1 MLKKITENNK
11 KYIILFGLK
20 LKYGSISKKM
30 QLKHHFDKMLSL
42 SQTNLYEKLSSQHI
56 KVEKELSILN
66 AKMDYLQSQLLQTVE
81 SILLPALYQH
91 QKVFPQYKGINKG
104 KDVVLLGAGPTLNQ
118 YQPIKNAI
126 YIGTNRT
133 FKFEKVLLD
142 YLFIQ
147 DNLIAENDQEKANK
161 YQGNQCKKFY
171 GMHYLVKPISVTD
184 TEEANAENFY
194 FIDREAPASSFRNFH
209 SDISLRPLNTWSSI
223 IFPAFE
229 FALWTHP
236 KRIFLVGCD
245 CSSTRHFDK
254 VESTLSSDRIIYGWQ
269 YMKEYAEKYYPDVEI
284 ISINPVGLK
293 GLFTDIEQRKLN
305 IEITI

>member
-1 MLKKITENNK
+1 MISKIIENNK
-11 KYIILFGLK
+11 KYLCIGKFRIKYGHISKIQKLQKHIDEVLK
-20 LKYGSISKKM
+20 LNFANIANRQAELMLKIDFMQSI
-30 QLKHHFDKMLSL
+30 
-42 SQTNLYEKLSSQHI
+42 T
-56 KVEKELSILN
+56 
-66 AKMDYLQSQLLQTVE
+66 
-81 SILLPALYQH
+81 LPAFHVH
-91 QKVFPQYKGINKG
+91 QKVFPKYKGINKG
-104 KDVVLLGAGPTLNQ
+104 KDVVLMGAGPTLNQ

-126 YIGTNRT
+126 HIGTNRT
-133 FKFEKVLLD
+133 FKFDKVLLD

-194 FIDREAPASSFRNFH
+194 FIDREVPINGFQNFH

-245 CSSTRHFDK
+245 CSHTGHFDK

-269 YMKEYAEKYYPDVEI
+269 YMKEYAEKYYPDIEI

-293 GLFTDIEQRKLN
+293 GLFKDMEQIRTTN
-305 IEITI
+305 

>member
-1 MLKKITENNK
+1 MICKIIKNNK
-11 KYIILFGLK
+11 KYLCIGKFRI
-20 LKYGSISKKM
+20 KYGRVSPIKIL
-30 QLKHHFDKMLSL
+30 QNHIDKMLNSNL
-42 SQTNLYEKLSSQHI
+42 ANLEQTQNEIIQKIGCVQSKLL
-56 KVEKELSILN
+56 E
-66 AKMDYLQSQLLQTVE
+66 LQSIT
-81 SILLPALYQH
+81 LPAFHVH
-91 QKVFPQYKGINKG
+91 QKVFPKYKGINKG
-104 KDVVLLGAGPTLNQ
+104 KDVVLMGAGPTLNQ

-126 YIGTNRT
+126 HIGTNRT
-133 FKFEKVLLD
+133 FKFDKVLLD

-171 GMHYLVKPISVTD
+171 GMHYWVKPISVTD

-194 FIDREAPASSFRNFH
+194 FIDRDAPTSSLQNFH

-245 CSSTRHFDK
+245 CSHTGHFDK

-269 YMKEYAEKYYPDVEI
+269 YMKEYAEKYYPDIEI
-284 ISINPVGLK
+284 I
-293 GLFTDIEQRKLN
+293 
-305 IEITI
+305 

>member
-1 MLKKITENNK
+1 MLNKIIENNK
-11 KYIILFGLK
+11 KYINFLGLK
-20 LKYGSISKKM
+20 IKYGRCSKEKRLKY
-30 QLKHHFDKMLSL
+30 HFDKMLSMSYTSL
-42 SQTNLYEKLSSQHI
+42 SE
-56 KVEKELSILN
+56 ELSTQHRTLSKEISALN

-81 SILLPALYQH
+81 SILLPAIYQH
-91 QKVFPQYKGINKG
+91 QRVFPKYKGIHKG
-104 KDVVLLGAGPTLNQ
+104 KDVVLMGAGPTLNQ
-118 YQPIKNAI
+118 YTPIKDAI
-126 YIGTNRT
+126 HIGTNRT

-147 DNLIAENDQEKANK
+147 DHLTANNDQEKANK
-161 YQGNQCKKFY
+161 YQGNRCKKFY

-184 TEEANAENFY
+184 TENAQAENFY
-194 FIDREAPASSFRNFH
+194 FIDRESPASSFRNFH

-245 CSSTRHFDK
+245 CSSTGHFDK
-254 VESTLSSDRIIYGWQ
+254 VESNLSSERIIYGWH

-293 GLFTDIEQRKLN
+293 GLFKDIEQERF
-305 IEITI
+305 E